1 MQAELKKILVTGF
14 EPFAGSQLNPSQLLV
29 TALKKEEIPGA
40 TLETLILPVEF
51 EAASEQLLSK
61 VRECN
66 PALVISFGQA
76 EGREAITPEKIAIN
90 LDDARIPDNSGDQ
103 RSNQTIIDSAPD
115 GYFSTLPVERM
126 VEAIKAEGIS
136 SQLSL
141 SAGAFVCNHIFFM
154 LQHSLRGTGI
164 KSGFI
169 HLPL

>member
-14 EPFAGSQLNPSQLLV
+14 EPFGGSRLNPSQLLV
-29 TALKKEEIPGA
+29 TALQREEIPGVK
-40 TLETLILPVEF
+40 LETLVLPVEF
-51 EAASEQLLSK
+51 EAASKLLLSK

-103 RSNQTIIDSAPD
+103 RQSRVIDSKGAD

-126 VEAIKAEGIS
+126 VEAIKAAGIS
-136 SQLSL
+136 SQL
-141 SAGAFVCNHIFFM
+141 
-154 LQHSLRGTGI
+154 
-164 KSGFI
+164 
-169 HLPL
+169 

>member
-14 EPFAGSQLNPSQLLV
+14 EPFGGSRLNPSQLLV
-29 TALKKEEIPGA
+29 TALQREEIPGVK
-40 TLETLILPVEF
+40 LETLVLPVEF
-51 EAASEQLLSK
+51 EAASKLLLSK

-103 RSNQTIIDSAPD
+103 RSSQTIIDSAPD

-126 VEAIKAEGIS
+126 VEAIKAAGIS

-141 SAGAFVCNHIFFM
+141 SAGAFVCNHVFFM
-154 LQHSLRGTGI
+154 LQHSLRGT
-164 KSGFI
+164 
-169 HLPL
+169 